1 MSEEEDCARDILN
14 GRSGLN
20 TAVVDLPQL
29 DVAEEKSIQDY
40 DREIREQRLQ
50 VQALSGRSLVSPTHN
65 IDGSSLPDAMSSSID
80 YSATL
85 GHFGQ
90 NVSLNDLKL
99 KLTDMTNCIDNIKI
113 SRMDPPSG
121 GGDG

>member
-1 MSEEEDCARDILN
+1 M
-14 GRSGLN
+14 
-20 TAVVDLPQL
+20 VDLPQL

-65 IDGSSLPDAMSSSID
+65 IDGTSLPDAMSSSID

-85 GHFGQ
+85 DHFGQ

-99 KLTDMTNCIDNIKI
+99 KLTDMTNCIDNIKT

>member
-1 MSEEEDCARDILN
+1 
-14 GRSGLN
+14 
-20 TAVVDLPQL
+20 
-29 DVAEEKSIQDY
+29 
-40 DREIREQRLQ
+40 
-50 VQALSGRSLVSPTHN
+50 
-65 IDGSSLPDAMSSSID
+65 MSSSID

-99 KLTDMTNCIDNIKI
+99 KLTDMTNCIDNIKT